1 MSIEDTVYSL
11 KEKYQKHS
19 YGIKVKGYISD
30 NPDDWIIQSDLILQ
44 RKDGK
49 PINIDDYVILSN
61 KDYNNR
67 LEAARL
73 NAKLELL
80 KPNEVCTESY
90 ICVGGYSKKEECEN
104 LLNYMKTKFVRFLL
118 LQALTSMN
126 ITKDKF
132 MFVPCMDFKN
142 KYVDKDLY
150 KIYKLND
157 SEIEFIEGMVKEWSD
172 KEDT

>member
-1 MSIEDTVYSL
+1 MPIKNGVIKSMNYKKTGGEYFMSIEDTVYSL

-80 KPNEVCTESY
+80 NEIFEDNPDKCCISG
-90 ICVGGYSKKEECEN
+90 C
-104 LLNYMKTKFVRFLL
+104 
-118 LQALTSMN
+118 N
-126 ITKDKF
+126 IK
-132 MFVPCMDFKN
+132 
-142 KYVDKDLY
+142 
-150 KIYKLND
+150 
-157 SEIEFIEGMVKEWSD
+157 
-172 KEDT
+172 

>member
-1 MSIEDTVYSL
+1 MPIKNGVIKSTKYKKTWGEYFMSIEDTVYSL

-80 KPNEVCTESY
+80 NEIFEDNPDKCCITGCH
-90 ICVGGYSKKEECEN
+90 IDIGKDN
-104 LLNYMKTKFVRFLL
+104 VR
-118 LQALTSMN
+118 
-126 ITKDKF
+126 K
-132 MFVPCMDFKN
+132 
-142 KYVDKDLY
+142 
-150 KIYKLND
+150 
-157 SEIEFIEGMVKEWSD
+157 
-172 KEDT
+172 